1 MSYVDGYVLPVPKKN
16 LAAYRRMAR
25 DAGKV
30 WMKNGALQYVETV
43 ADDVDVG
50 KRTSFPRSV
59 KLKRGEVVV
68 FSFIVYRSRGQRDR
82 INKRVMKQFTSDP
95 KWKKYMDPKNMPFD
109 GKRMFWGGFKPI
121 VEL

>member
-16 LAAYRRMAR
+16 LAAYRRMAS

-30 WMKNGALQYVETV
+30 WMKNGALQYVEAV

-59 KLKRGEVVV
+59 KLKRGEVVM

-82 INKRVMKQFTSDP
+82 INKRVMKQFMADP

-109 GKRMFWGGFKPI
+109 GKRFMWGGFK
-121 VEL
+121 VMVDL